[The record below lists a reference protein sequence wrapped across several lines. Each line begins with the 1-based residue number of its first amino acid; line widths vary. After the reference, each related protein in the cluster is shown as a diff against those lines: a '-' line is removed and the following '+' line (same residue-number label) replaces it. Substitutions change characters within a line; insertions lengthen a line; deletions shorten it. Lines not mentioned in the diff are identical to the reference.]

1 MAKVQLRGQDAVL
14 KHLKKIANPDKLFDK
29 ALDQTASNSLSKLQR
44 DSLPK
49 NPKITGMSMSETSKA
64 WTEPRKVSPGKYQ
77 VENKRKSG
85 KWNIA
90 RLINDGH
97 GEIKPKKKFLY
108 IPLNK
113 KAASKRPGAN
123 IPDNLIRSKKKGDG
137 GDYVFATK
145 IKAKAGTGFIEKNIT
160 DSSRELT
167 RRVIKAIRNVYR

>member
-49 NPKITGMSMSETSKA
+49 NPKITGMSMSETSNA
-64 WTEPRKVSPGKYQ
+64 WTKPRKVSPGKYQ

-97 GEIKPKKKFLY
+97 KEIKPKNKYLY

-113 KAASKRPGAN
+113 KAASKRPGAP
-123 IPDNLIRSKKKGDG
+123 IPKNFIRGTKEIK

-145 IKAKAGTGFIEKNIT
+145 VKAKAGTGFIDKNIT

>member
-64 WTEPRKVSPGKYQ
+64 WTKPRKVSPGKYQ

-97 GEIKPKKKFLY
+97 KEIKPKNKYLY

-123 IPDNLIRSKKKGDG
+123 IPDNFVRGQ
-137 GDYVFATK
+137 DYVFATK
-145 IKAKAGTGFIEKNIT
+145 VKAKAGTGFIDKNIA